1 MKPLIVALALSFACV
16 TGYAVAGAPPAA
28 LTGRVLETKDAGTYT
43 YLRLQTKDGETW
55 AAVGRATVKVGSEV
69 TIVDP
74 MVMTDFESRA
84 MQRKFDRL
92 VLGTLR
98 GAEGAPAP
106 AANPHAGVAPHG
118 RAVDV
123 GDVKV
128 AKATGADART
138 VGEVYAQKTAL
149 KDKRVQVRGKV
160 VKVTGEV
167 MGKNWVHLRDGT
179 GSPTD
184 RTDDLVVTTR
194 DEARVGD
201 VIVVSGI
208 VRVDRNFGSGYAYPV
223 LIEDAKL
230 R

>member
-1 MKPLIVALALSFACV
+1 MKALIATLALSFACA
-16 TGYAVAGAPPAA
+16 TGYAATPAPSAA
-28 LTGRVLETKDAGTYT
+28 LTGKVLEVKEAGSYT

-55 AAVGRATVKVGSEV
+55 AAVGRAAVKVGSEV
-69 TIVDP
+69 TIVEP

-98 GAEGAPAP
+98 GAEAAPATS
-106 AANPHAGVAPHG
+106 ANPHAGIAPHG
-118 RAVDV
+118 RAADV

-167 MGKNWVHLRDGT
+167 MGRNWVHVRDGT
-179 GSPTD
+179 GSATE
-184 RTDDLVVTTR
+184 RTDDLVVTTK

-201 VIVVSGI
+201 VIVVSGV
-208 VRVDRNFGSGYAYPV
+208 VRTDRNFGSGYAYPV